1 MKFGK
6 MLAPVF
12 AVLGLVL
19 MIGTVGLCLSS
30 LDAQPK
36 GDIPQEAMTCAE
48 KTLLAI
54 SEGDFATAAA
64 QMYGQPDLGLG
75 ETMTQEAFAVWEIF
89 RKGITCTVS
98 NVSSD
103 YYVSGSGFA
112 VDTVL
117 TVPKIASITD
127 TLKDHTRELMNGR
140 IAAAEEMA
148 DIYDDDHEFRQELVD
163 EVLAEAMTLA
173 LSEEPETTTITTTLN
188 LVYRDG
194 QWWAVPEESLI
205 KALSGGLA

>member
-6 MLAPVF
+6 MLAPIF

-19 MIGTVGLCLSS
+19 MAASVGLCLSS

-36 GDIPQEAMTCAE
+36 GDVPQEAVSCAA

-54 SEGDFATAAA
+54 SEGDLATAAE
-64 QMYGQPDLGLG
+64 QMYGQPDLGVG
-75 ETMTQEAFAVWEIF
+75 EDLTAEAAAVWEIF
-89 RKGITCTVS
+89 CKGITCTVS
-98 NVSSD
+98 NAASD

-127 TLKDHTRELMNGR
+127 TLKDHARERMNAR

-148 DIYDDDHEFRQELVD
+148 DIYDDDHEFRQELVE

-188 LVYRDG
+188 LIYRDG